1 MQTMDTFDLKRTT
14 WQIALSA
21 VVAGFAVFMFK
32 LVKMRMIFYKLKKQG
47 LVCRATSSKHASS
60 RALTQC
66 DSKPM
71 PPWDFA
77 AGNLKVLPALLE
89 KFPKGSQQ
97 LDAFALLS
105 RDFNDSDNCFYI
117 DLWPFTSPLLVVTSP
132 ELAMQACQEHDL
144 PKPAIL
150 KPFFAPFAG
159 GPNLFDMNGAE
170 WKRSRAL
177 FNPCFSASIMLES
190 TPHIIEE
197 AEVYV
202 ALLREHA
209 KKGDTFSLDRL
220 TCDYMMDLIGA
231 ITM

>member
-1 MQTMDTFDLKRTT
+1 
-14 WQIALSA
+14 
-21 VVAGFAVFMFK
+21 
-32 LVKMRMIFYKLKKQG
+32 
-47 LVCRATSSKHASS
+47 
-60 RALTQC
+60 
-66 DSKPM
+66 M
-71 PPWDFA
+71 PEWDFA
-77 AGNLKVLPALLE
+77 AGNLKTLPGLLE

-97 LDAFALLS
+97 SDAFSLLS
-105 RDFNDSDNCFYI
+105 HDFKENDNCFYI
-117 DLWPFTSPLLVVTSP
+117 DLWPFTSPLMVVTSP
-132 ELAMQACQEHDL
+132 DLAMQACGPEHDL

-150 KPFFAPFAG
+150 IPFFAPFAG

-177 FNPCFSASIMLES
+177 FNPGFSDRVMLES

-202 ALLREHA
+202 ALLRKHA